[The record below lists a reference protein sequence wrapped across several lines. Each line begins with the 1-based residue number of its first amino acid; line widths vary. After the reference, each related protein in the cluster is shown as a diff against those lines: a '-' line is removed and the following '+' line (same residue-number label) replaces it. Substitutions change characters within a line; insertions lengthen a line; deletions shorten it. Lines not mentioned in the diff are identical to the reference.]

1 MFDVFRGFQ
10 IFIGE
15 ASEFAVM
22 SDRSYILDTGRY
34 TNMDISGKFV
44 SKVKK
49 NIVYCYRQ
57 RLSKICY
64 YIRIY
69 FFIYLL
75 NNVFNFANK
84 PNTKREISIKF
95 QTKLVLFSMLP

>member
-1 MFDVFRGFQ
+1 MLLNVNNFFVFSFYSMFDVFRGFQ

-44 SKVKK
+44 S
-49 NIVYCYRQ
+49 
-57 RLSKICY
+57 
-64 YIRIY
+64 
-69 FFIYLL
+69 
-75 NNVFNFANK
+75 
-84 PNTKREISIKF
+84 
-95 QTKLVLFSMLP
+95 

>member
-34 TNMDISGKFV
+34 TNMDISGKFISWFE
-44 SKVKK
+44 SKVRKILF
-49 NIVYCYRQ
+49 IVIGHYY
-57 RLSKICY
+57 KICY
-64 YIRIY
+64 YIKTY
-69 FFIYLL
+69 FLVYLL
-75 NNVFNFANK
+75 NNVFDAANK
-84 PNTKREISIKF
+84 PNTKKRKF
-95 QTKLVLFSMLP
+95 NQVSNKV